1 MNPQLWQ
8 TINWIKGKKNKR
20 DWSFYRSSRRLTIP
34 RNIPHRR
41 FRMQT
46 CNPQISGDL
55 GGLEDFG
62 EVDLSQPPVE
72 WAGSDELAAAP
83 PEVIKNTVSHNVS
96 DFKGFN
102 QSVTVHILGVGP
114 IVKKGS
120 VIRLLNMV
128 ALKSGTAIKIWR

>member
-8 TINWIKGKKNKR
+8 TINWIKGRKNKR

-83 PEVIKNTVSHNVS
+83 PAARQEYREV
-96 DFKGFN
+96 
-102 QSVTVHILGVGP
+102 QA
-114 IVKKGS
+114 
-120 VIRLLNMV
+120 LLPEGKL
-128 ALKSGTAIKIWR
+128 ALWFFARKSCP